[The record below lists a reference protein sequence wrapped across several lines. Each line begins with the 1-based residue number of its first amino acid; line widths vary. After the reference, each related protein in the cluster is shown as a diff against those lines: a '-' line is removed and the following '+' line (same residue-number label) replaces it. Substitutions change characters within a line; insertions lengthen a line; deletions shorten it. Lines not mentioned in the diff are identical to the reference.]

1 MGIFNGLK
9 INNKIIAVS
18 LAVFAFFR
26 AGSVQAFCPVCTLA
40 VGAGVGL
47 SRYLGI
53 DDTISGLWIGGLTVS
68 MIMWTL
74 NWLDKKNIHFKGQ
87 KIITILSFY
96 LLIVAPLYWTGIL
109 GHPLNMLWGMDRLL
123 LGILAGSLVFWGTGW
138 WYFRLK
144 ARNEGRAHFPFQKVA
159 MPVGALLIFS
169 LIFYFLIR

>member
-144 ARNEGRAHFPFQKVA
+144 ARNEGHAHFPFQKVA